1 MIQHS
6 FFYFTYIFWAFFLDP
21 DPDFQDRIWTKGPG
35 SKTLVEIQQF
45 NLIFNFERKLYGTKT
60 MASEESSALRR

>member
-6 FFYFTYIFWAFFLDP
+6 FFILLTFFGRFFMDP
-21 DPDFQDRIWTKGPG
+21 DPDFQDRIRTKGPG
-35 SKTLVEIQQF
+35 SKTPVEIQQF